1 MTLKR
6 LLTFLSSRQQT
17 ESTEHG
23 ILISTRLREL
33 LEPAPNTTVESETPS
48 NAQQEFAAER

>member
-1 MTLKR
+1 MTLKS

-48 NAQQEFAAER
+48 NAQQEFAAVR